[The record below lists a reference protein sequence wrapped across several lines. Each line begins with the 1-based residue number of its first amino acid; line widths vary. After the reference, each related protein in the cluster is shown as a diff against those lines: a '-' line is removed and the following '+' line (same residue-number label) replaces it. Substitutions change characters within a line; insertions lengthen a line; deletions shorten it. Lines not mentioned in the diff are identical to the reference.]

1 MEREKIDV
9 NAIAALARLEFSDEE
24 RIRLAA
30 EMKEFDLFAACLDGT
45 SGTEAI
51 EKAMPLENCHARED
65 THCPFEH
72 SREILNGAKSTY
84 NGYITVP
91 KTVKGGDEE

>member
-1 MEREKIDV
+1 MERDKIDV
-9 NAIAALARLEFSDEE
+9 NAIAALARLEFSDKEKL
-24 RIRLAA
+24 RLAS
-30 EMKEFDLFAACLDGT
+30 EMRELDQFAACLDGT

-51 EKAMPLENCHARED
+51 EKSLPLESCHARED
-65 THCPFEH
+65 VLCPFEN
-72 SREILNGAKSTY
+72 SQGILDGAKSTY